1 MHYSE
6 SNTTVVMISGFC
18 LALIVD
24 AAFYSYVFGKDW
36 MLLNGFPVGW
46 LSAGMGYMN
55 TFFHE
60 IGHTLFAWLY
70 GFATIP
76 IFDFKHGGGY
86 AVSFS
91 GQNYIIVAM
100 MASLLG
106 YGIYYVQGHIYLQL
120 ILGFCLALG
129 LTTFLFENIYASI
142 IDFMGPAFV
151 PLVSTFFLIRALFD
165 LAPRGVLERF
175 LNAFFGFGMIMG
187 TLTEGYAL
195 LNSAA
200 YRLIYF
206 NQKGSHGF
214 GDFDKIASRWQGV
227 EFEHVVYTVMT
238 LSIICLIIPFILFLG
253 QTAKSKECYDRL

>member
-1 MHYSE
+1 ML
-6 SNTTVVMISGFC
+6 SGFL

-24 AAFYSYVFGKDW
+24 AAFYSYVFGKGW
-36 MLLNGFPVGW
+36 TLLNGFPIGW
-46 LSAGMGYMN
+46 LSAGMAYMN

-91 GQNYIIVAM
+91 DQNYMIVAM
-100 MASLLG
+100 MAGLLG
-106 YGIYYVQGHIYLQL
+106 YGIYYLKGYLHLQI
-120 ILGFCLALG
+120 ILGLCLTLG
-129 LTTFLFENIYASI
+129 LTTFLFDDVYSSV
-142 IDFMGPAFV
+142 IDFMGAGFV
-151 PLVSTFFLIRALFD
+151 PLVSAFFLIRALFD

-175 LNAFFGFGMIMG
+175 LNAFFGFGMIFG

-195 LNSAA
+195 LKSAA
-200 YRLIYF
+200 YRLVYF

-214 GDFDKIASRWQGV
+214 GDFDKIASRWSGV
-227 EFEHVVYTVMT
+227 EFEHVVYAIMT
-238 LSIICLIIPFILFLG
+238 ISFLSLIVPFILY
-253 QTAKSKECYDRL
+253 AMHASRNEEYYDTL